1 MKIDEICNWFV
12 NYFCP
17 FVQWYY
23 TKHSS
28 KHKVLILWNNYP
40 SHLSIEVLLH
50 STKAVIYVALGSS
63 LQVAFMGHSNF

>member
-1 MKIDEICNWFV
+1 MKFAIGLLIIFVLLCNGITQNTV
-12 NYFCP
+12 LN
-17 FVQWYY
+17 
-23 TKHSS
+23 
-28 KHKVLILWNNYP
+28 KVLILWNNYP